1 MWASKLD
8 DDWLAEEPVQN
19 NQTQPQA
26 GNIESQSL
34 PLDLTV
40 SVPLEPLHTLPEAPP
55 CQLRM
60 YFVVHSRNFHS
71 LRRYI

>member
-8 DDWLAEEPVQN
+8 DDWLAEEPAQN
-19 NQTQPQA
+19 NQTQLPV
-26 GNIESQSL
+26 GKIEAHTL

-60 YFVVHSRNFHS
+60 YFVVHSRNFNS
-71 LRRYI
+71 LCRYI